1 MRLEWSGPAL
11 QDLRDAGDYIARE
24 NPQAAA
30 KMAARVLEAVEYLL
44 EFPGIGR
51 EGRLSDTKELVVTG
65 TPFIVIYRQRVPTV
79 QIVRVL
85 HHARQWD

>member
-1 MRLEWSGPAL
+1 MRLEWSGPAI
-11 QDLRDAGDYIARE
+11 QDLRDAGDFIARE
-24 NPQAAA
+24 NPEAAA

-51 EGRLSDTKELVVTG
+51 EGRMSDTKELVVTG
-65 TPFIVIYRQRVPTV
+65 TPFIVIYRLRVPTV

-85 HHARQWD
+85 HHARKWD